1 MDAALTVVIS
11 SWQAL
16 AVPQQLPPPQM
27 QGDVG
32 EWFRRLT
39 AADTG
44 ILYEDTYLQVGA
56 GLRV

>member
-1 MDAALTVVIS
+1 M
-11 SWQAL
+11 
-16 AVPQQLPPPQM
+16 PQQLPPPQV

-44 ILYEDTYLQVGA
+44 ILYEDTYLQVGCE
-56 GLRV
+56 LFRV